1 MLVTK
6 TVREFIDEVA
16 SHSPA
21 PGGGSVAAMAGA
33 LGTALTTMVCRLT
46 IGKKK
51 YQDVQGEME
60 SVANSAEQLRTQL
73 TALVDEDTQV
83 FNRVMA
89 AFSLPKETE
98 QEKLARSVSIQEATK
113 AAALVPLKVMELC
126 ERGLALAQT
135 VAEKG
140 NVNSIS
146 DAGVAALM
154 LQAACQGAA
163 LNVKINIATL
173 QDEEFVKHAT
183 EEMESILSNV
193 ELTGKKTLAR
203 VYSALG

>member
-51 YQDVQGEME
+51 YQDVQSEME

-83 FNRVMA
+83 FHRVMA